1 MKRRVTVAAVAM
13 LLTAGLATPAA
24 ATPGVVPWIERNA
37 ERLDTIDPTAPLDDL
52 APLRRSVGNASI
64 VALGEPAHEVAE
76 VTTLKHRALRYLVE
90 RMGFR
95 SIAFEDDWTLG
106 LAINDFIR
114 TGEGDIDALLRQTG
128 GGWATRET
136 ADVLTWLRDFNAGR
150 PVHDQVQFVGVEY
163 YTTWW
168 PAYEI
173 VDQYV
178 ADVAPE
184 RHAELRAHLDQL
196 EPAADTQTAFQ
207 HAQLYMK
214 VPDKKPYVDHARAAY
229 ALVEELAPRRSVAR
243 HAARQ
248 ILSFYENYYIPF
260 ADALNYRDARAAENL
275 RWWRET
281 GHRKIVYW
289 AASPHTAVA
298 PELRITA
305 PPEPDMVFASA
316 GSHLDRWYGNDYRS
330 IGFTFDHGTLTGE
343 SIAVPP
349 PAPDWFEQPLGQAS
363 HDQFL
368 LDLRGHAPGPVRDWL
383 RGPVK
388 TRGFVEA
395 DPPYE
400 SYMSGGTL
408 AQWFDVIIHRQTV
421 TPAKPL

>member
-1 MKRRVTVAAVAM
+1 MRRRVTVAAVAM

-24 ATPGVVPWIERNA
+24 AEPGVVPWIERNA
-37 ERLDTIDPTAPLDDL
+37 ERLDTIDPTAPPDDL

-106 LAINDFIR
+106 LEINEYLR
-114 TGEGDIDALLRQTG
+114 SGRGDLDEILSRTG
-128 GGWATRET
+128 GGWATREV
-136 ADVLTWLRDFNAGR
+136 ADMLNWVRDFNASR
-150 PVHDQVQFVGVEY
+150 PAYDQVQFVGVEY
-163 YTTWW
+163 YTTWL

-173 VDQYV
+173 VDAYV
-178 ADVAPE
+178 AEVAPE
-184 RHAELRAHLDQL
+184 RLAELRTHTKPLTPTLD
-196 EPAADTQTAFQ
+196 TAFG
-207 HAQLYMK
+207 HAQWYIFD
-214 VPDKKPYVDHARAAY
+214 VADKQPYVDNARAAY
-229 ALVEELAPRRSVAR
+229 DLVAQVAEENSQAL

-248 ILSFYENYYIPF
+248 IRNFYEHFALPWPEIPAF
-260 ADALNYRDARAAENL
+260 RDANAAENV

-305 PPEPDMVFASA
+305 PPEPDTVFASA
-316 GSHLDRWYGNDYRS
+316 GSHLDRWYGTDYRS

-343 SIAVPP
+343 SITVPP
-349 PAPDWFEQPLGQAS
+349 PAPDWFEHPLGQAG

-383 RGPVK
+383 RGPAK
-388 TRGFVEA
+388 TRGFVEH
-395 DPPYE
+395 DPYE

-421 TPAKPL
+421 TAAAPL

>member
-1 MKRRVTVAAVAM
+1 MRRRVVAAAVAL
-13 LLTAGLATPAA
+13 LLTAGLTTPAA
-24 ATPGVVPWIERNA
+24 ASPGIVPWIERNA
-37 ERLDTIDPTAPLDDL
+37 ERLSTADPAAPLDDL
-52 APLRRSVGNASI
+52 APLRRSVGSASI

-95 SIAFEDDWTLG
+95 SIAWEDDWTLG
-106 LAINDFIR
+106 LAINEFVR
-114 TGEGDIDALLRQTG
+114 TGDGDVEALLRRTG

-136 ADVLTWLRDFNAGR
+136 ADVLRWLRDFNSGR
-150 PVHDQVQFVGVEY
+150 PAHDQVQFVGVEY

-173 VDQYV
+173 VDAYV

-184 RHAELRAHLDQL
+184 RLPELRAHLEPL
-196 EPAADTQTAFQ
+196 EPREETAFD
-207 HAQLYMK
+207 HAKAYMK
-214 VPDKKPYVDHARAAY
+214 VTDKKPFVDHARAAY
-229 ALVEELAPRRSVAR
+229 ALVEELAPRRSLAR

-260 ADALNYRDARAAENL
+260 AEALNYRDARAAENL

-281 GHRKIVYW
+281 SHDKIVYW
-289 AASPHTAVA
+289 AASPHTAPA
-298 PELRITA
+298 PNLRIVA
-305 PPEPDMVFASA
+305 PPEPDLTFASA
-316 GSHLDRWYGNDYRS
+316 GSHLKRWYGADYRS

-349 PAPDWFEQPLGQAS
+349 PAPEWFEHPFGRVDAE
-363 HDQFL
+363 QFL
-368 LDLRGHAPGPVRDWL
+368 LDLRGHAPRPVRDWL
-383 RGPVK
+383 RQPAR
-388 TRGFVEA
+388 TRGFVEH

-400 SYMSGGTL
+400 SYMTGGTL
-408 AQWFDVIIHRQTV
+408 GQWFDVIVHRQTV
-421 TPAKPL
+421 TAAAPL